1 MITTIVNFTPP
12 LAITLEEA
20 TGLFEKGAG
29 NYQIVPGLIR
39 KYYLLS
45 NDGSTAG
52 GVYLWESQEKADAF
66 YNQEWF
72 QLIED
77 KYHCRPVISYFQT
90 PVIVDNLAGT
100 LIVDRPK
107 S

>member
-12 LAITLEEA
+12 SAITLEAA
-20 TGLFEKGAG
+20 TDLFENGAD
-29 NYQIVPGLIR
+29 NYQTVPGLIR

-45 NDGSTAG
+45 DDGKTAG

-72 QLIED
+72 QFIEN

-100 LIVDRPK
+100 LIVERSKP
-107 S
+107 

>member
-12 LAITLEEA
+12 SAITLEDA
-20 TGLFEKGAG
+20 TDLFEKGAD
-29 NYQIVPGLIR
+29 NYRVVPGLIR

-52 GVYLWESQEKADAF
+52 GVYLWESKEKADAF
-66 YNQEWF
+66 YNQEWL

-77 KYHCRPVISYFQT
+77 KYHCKPIISYFQT
-90 PVIVDNLAGT
+90 PVIVDNFADS
-100 LIVDRPK
+100 LIVERPK
-107 S
+107 P

>member
-1 MITTIVNFTPP
+1 MITSIVNFTLP
-12 LAITLEEA
+12 LAVTLEKA
-20 TGLFEKGAG
+20 TELFENGTD
-29 NYQIVPGLIR
+29 NYRTVPGLIR

-45 NDGSTAG
+45 NDGRTAG
-52 GVYLWESQEKADAF
+52 GVYLWESQEKAADF

-77 KYHCRPVISYFQT
+77 KYHCKPIISYFQT

-100 LIVDRPK
+100 LIVNRP
-107 S
+107 